1 MADVKVTALEVTG
14 SDERGANYNWECD
27 RTGTFMVCTRKAG
40 STSGQH
46 YHEGKRAFKAPEVQY
61 LVHGIVK
68 VHYCGL
74 DQKIIAS
81 VTVEAPARIEIP
93 IMLWHEVEAI
103 TDCVLMEM
111 NSLEDVQQD
120 SVRIWR
126 KDFEER
132 IKTL

>member
-1 MADVKVTALEVTG
+1 MAEIKISALELLG
-14 SDERGANYNWECD
+14 SDDRGANYNWDCN
-27 RTGTFMVCTRKAG
+27 RIGTFMMCTRKAG

-46 YHEGKRAFKAPEVQY
+46 YHEGKSGNKNPEIQF
-61 LVHGIVK
+61 LVTGTVK
-68 VHYCGL
+68 IHYCGIHE
-74 DQKIIAS
+74 KVIKVA
-81 VTVEAPARIEIP
+81 VATAPARIEIP
-93 IMLWHEVEAI
+93 ILLWHEVEAV

-111 NSLEDVQQD
+111 NSLQDVQQD